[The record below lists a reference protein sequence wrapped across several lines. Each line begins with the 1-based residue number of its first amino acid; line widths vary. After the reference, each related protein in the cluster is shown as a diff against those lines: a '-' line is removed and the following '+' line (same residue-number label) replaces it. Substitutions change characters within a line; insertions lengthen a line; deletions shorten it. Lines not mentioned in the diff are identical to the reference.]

1 MTHIRNNVL
10 DGAAEIAPRG
20 TRNLGSESL
29 ARPPLLALPRAQRPR
44 LPPTDRGRRVCASYG
59 LSRPLRGA
67 YAMKPV
73 TLSSFSAV

>member
-29 ARPPLLALPRAQRPR
+29 ARPPLLALALSGRGCRQRTADVAFAQ
-44 LPPTDRGRRVCASYG
+44 VMVS
-59 LSRPLRGA
+59 
-67 YAMKPV
+67 PV
-73 TLSSFSAV
+73 RSVVHMQ

>member
-29 ARPPLLALPRAQRPR
+29 ARPPLLALAA
-44 LPPTDRGRRVCASYG
+44 LAAAVHDGGRRVSASYG
-59 LSRPLRGA
+59 LSMHA

-73 TLSSFSAV
+73 TLSSFSAD